1 MRMCAHP
8 TIFDLLFPSPFSDKK
23 YAEKTQTE
31 KSVKEQTQK
40 IDSPRILSL
49 YYYALS

>member
-1 MRMCAHP
+1 MHQHVCGKRGLYAAIMHAQV
-8 TIFDLLFPSPFSDKK
+8 I

-31 KSVKEQTQK
+31 KSVIEQTQK